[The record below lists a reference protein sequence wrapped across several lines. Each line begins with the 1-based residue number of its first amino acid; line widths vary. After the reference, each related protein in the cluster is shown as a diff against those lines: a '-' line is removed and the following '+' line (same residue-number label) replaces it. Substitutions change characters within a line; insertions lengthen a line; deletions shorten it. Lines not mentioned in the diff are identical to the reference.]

1 MVKKDREKFIIVSHR
16 DLETLNVVIMG
27 YKGSPSY
34 VQRMMDSILRSYK
47 SFARCYIDD
56 IIIFSKTFEKY
67 VKYLDITLGLFDR
80 LGITIKKIKI
90 FLGYPSIILLGQRIN
105 GFDIAISEERTAAIR
120 NLVFLKML
128 KDLEI
133 YLGFT
138 G

>member
-1 MVKKDREKFIIVSHR
+1 
-16 DLETLNVVIMG
+16 MG